1 MDNSIKFLQKVNKI
15 CMEKGCECSS
25 WDSTYVL
32 EVIINSFSDGIV
44 VLNSRGKVCFLN
56 KAVEDILGYKI
67 EDLLGEE
74 LHSIFITDEAKLS
87 RVREEF
93 CLFAST
99 GTGARLNRPINL
111 NLEINGRDKHLEVII
126 KPLKF
131 QGEWIALGILTDVT
145 KTRELERELK
155 RQEDRFRVLFEAAND
170 AIFLLDEDG
179 FFVDANPATLR
190 LFGCTTKEQLIG
202 KTPYDLSPKVQA
214 NGMSSKE
221 LALDKI
227 KRVFSGKPQRFE
239 WLHKRLDGSSILFTE
254 VSLSRVEFAEGPA
267 LLAIVRD
274 ITDRKILEQ
283 QLLKKN
289 ELILELSETAPIGIL
304 RIKRGGEIEYIN
316 PRAKEILQE
325 IVGEK
330 NI

>member
-1 MDNSIKFLQKVNKI
+1 M
-15 CMEKGCECSS
+15 
-25 WDSTYVL
+25 
-32 EVIINSFSDGIV
+32 
-44 VLNSRGKVCFLN
+44 
-56 KAVEDILGYKI
+56 
-67 EDLLGEE
+67 
-74 LHSIFITDEAKLS
+74 
-87 RVREEF
+87 
-93 CLFAST
+93 
-99 GTGARLNRPINL
+99 
-111 NLEINGRDKHLEVII
+111 
-126 KPLKF
+126 
-131 QGEWIALGILTDVT
+131 
-145 KTRELERELK
+145 
-155 RQEDRFRVLFEAAND
+155 
-170 AIFLLDEDG
+170 
-179 FFVDANPATLR
+179 
-190 LFGCTTKEQLIG
+190 IG

-330 NI
+330 KYLTPQTISHY